1 MHWSK
6 HFIALLIYRSVG
18 RCQMRSRLRASCQAS
33 SVSWSLGT
41 RVSVTHTSY
50 ELHEN
55 RFTYCSWMLFSND
68 PIHCQSTYTEQGHS
82 WSGCSTS
89 SWASGQAV
97 CQHTYF
103 NQVYS
108 VFFDVFSA
116 EMLHGLQS
124 RRPQI
129 LCNLTAI
136 EAMTQS
142 RYAAK
147 LCRKKTERIQRLEAA
162 EYDGYLLSIF
172 SMQETH
178 MDWFVGAP
186 WFTCRAK
193 L

>member
-1 MHWSK
+1 
-6 HFIALLIYRSVG
+6 
-18 RCQMRSRLRASCQAS
+18 
-33 SVSWSLGT
+33 
-41 RVSVTHTSY
+41 
-50 ELHEN
+50 
-55 RFTYCSWMLFSND
+55 MLFSND

-103 NQVYS
+103 NQIQAVCYS

-116 EMLHGLQS
+116 EMLLHPLAKLS
-124 RRPQI
+124 R
-129 LCNLTAI
+129 LTGSRVEGHRFYATSLHI

-172 SMQETH
+172 SMQEAR

-193 L
+193 F